1 MNVYVL
7 DACALIAY
15 LNQENGADVVN
26 NILFWPIALIIAVF
40 LGLMKVGMKKDF
52 EP

>member
-15 LNQENGADVVN
+15 LNQEEEADEKISFRYRYRN
-26 NILFWPIALIIAVF
+26 
-40 LGLMKVGMKKDF
+40 
-52 EP
+52 E